1 MGRGIPPGL
10 EVGEAEFFFMRLLN
24 YFIYFYS
31 EMCESFGFDVD
42 ARPLEAVVAA
52 LAVAVAVCEAA
63 VREVRR

>member
-1 MGRGIPPGL
+1 
-10 EVGEAEFFFMRLLN
+10 MRLLN